1 MEGLVL
7 RDLLTLGAL
16 VDTLDALGQ
25 VVLYGRQA
33 GHDGRAAEA
42 VGGAGEAGEVALDA
56 RVEDHGRLSVAQGRP
71 VLVQQVHQLTCH
83 YPGGGRVKELELN

>member
-7 RDLLTLGAL
+7 CDLCLGGL
-16 VDTLDALGQ
+16 VDALDALCQ

-56 RVEDHGRLSVAQGRP
+56 RLEDHGRLRVAQGRP

-83 YPGGGRVKELELN
+83 YPGGGRVKEMSWT